1 MKHMNNLALYR
12 KYRPKNFDEI
22 SGQSAIVQTLR
33 NQIKYNKIGHAYL
46 FCGLRGSGK
55 TTTARIFAKAINCD
69 NNVNG
74 NPCCNCQYCN
84 YNADVNPDLIEI
96 DAASNNGVEN
106 IRQLI
111 DEVNYKPINMKYKVY
126 IIDEVHM
133 LSNSAFNALL
143 KTIEEPPA
151 HSIFILATTELNKV
165 PATIKSRCQIYTFKF
180 IEQQDIVNQL
190 KNILMQENNNNFSDD
205 VLQYIAKKS
214 NGSLRDAVNILDQS
228 MSFNINNTQVTLND
242 IRKIFGDVDTEVI
255 QYFIDNIKNNNIS
268 DNIDMLKKQ
277 YYEGRDLQ
285 CLLKDLYDFF
295 FNAYQ
300 NEFNATN
307 GLIYERYIRVLGA
320 SISEMERNNQ
330 KKTIAEICLIKMCK
344 PEMEKDY
351 NSIVQRMNNLEHELM
366 SLKHNNINNSQ
377 QEVIDENVILY
388 YNSACSNEFII
399 QEEFNG

>member
-1 MKHMNNLALYR
+1 MNNLALYR

-69 NNVNG
+69 NHVNG
-74 NPCCNCQYCN
+74 NPCCNCKYCN

-300 NEFNATN
+300 NEFNSIN
-307 GLIYERYIRVLGA
+307 GLIYERYIRVLGS

-351 NSIVQRMNNLEHELM
+351 NSIVHRMNNLEHELM
-366 SLKHNNINNSQ
+366 LLKHNNINNSQ